1 MIKYNFSDDSLSDSE
16 IMGSHHI
23 LTSSSRKSSYYQ
35 PLQQPQSL
43 QHQNR
48 HQQYNQHHRS
58 FVESDYNYH
67 TTASPSEI
75 FENEIILHRSVSSN
89 QQPTHVPKDGFSR
102 TVLFD
107 PSPMIK
113 IGNPRPMIRQEST
126 YSEQP
131 SMGKIFKTSSK

>member
-1 MIKYNFSDDSLSDSE
+1 
-16 IMGSHHI
+16 MGSHHI
-23 LTSSSRKSSYYQ
+23 ITSSSRKSSYYQ

-43 QHQNR
+43 QH
-48 HQQYNQHHRS
+48 HNQHNRS

-131 SMGKIFKTSSK
+131 SMGKIFKTSSNLELPSDLSSSRLELQVS